1 MPPGFLFCEKMKY
14 LCVFA
19 AGFIAGVVLANIF
32 AAHDG
37 DSTVTACVDTVRTA
51 DTVRLPSAKTVLP
64 VREVVRTAVR
74 VRTDTVRLR
83 DTVAVADTVAVRLP
97 VVSKEYHG
105 GGWSAWVSGVE
116 PVSLDS
122 VRTERV
128 EVVKTVRESARRWG
142 VGIQA
147 GAGTDGR
154 RITPYVGIGVS
165 WRLW

>member
-1 MPPGFLFCEKMKY
+1 MPPGFFVLRKMKY

-32 AAHDG
+32 GVHGGSAD
-37 DSTVTACVDTVRTA
+37 TVRVDTVRTA
-51 DTVRLPSAKTVLP
+51 DTVRLPSAKAARQ

-122 VRTERV
+122 VRTECV
-128 EVVKTVRESARRWG
+128 EVVKTVREGSRRWS